1 MCFSVD
7 EESGALLEAVK
18 LRLFAY
24 SFQCG
29 QQPEGRE
36 NPRGQGCVDKEH
48 AFQFTIFT

>member
-7 EESGALLEAVK
+7 EESGASLEAVK
-18 LRLFAY
+18 RRLFAH
-24 SFQCG
+24 SFECG

-36 NPRGQGCVDKEH
+36 NPRGRGLDKAH